1 MRKEVQLALGDLSQF
16 LDALIVWVLDKAD
29 NEPTKMSAL
38 YMLSSI
44 VNRRSNG
51 KLKFIRRLPTSY
63 HILTYLCRV
72 VIIFE

>member
-1 MRKEVQLALGDLSQF
+1 LYKEVQLALDDLSQF

-29 NEPTKMSAL
+29 SEPTKMSAL

-51 KLKFIRRLPTSY
+51 KQK
-63 HILTYLCRV
+63 
-72 VIIFE
+72 